1 MLRNANTPVRKTGRR
16 CRRAARP
23 LAQLCFLA
31 SRPPVRICAP
41 KASSQRWTTEGQ
53 AITCDG
59 TRAVD
64 IVALPTPC
72 GRRADVTRMVTRQI
86 ILHTLQLVERHQAEE
101 HRSSLCLFASLTCA
115 LKNFLEDEITEA
127 EHAADTLGVRPL
139 CA

>member
-101 HRSSLCLFASLTCA
+101 HRSSLCLFAPNLRI
-115 LKNFLEDEITEA
+115 KNFSGGEITEA